1 MITELAQAQLV
12 NGIVP
17 LSTLYGELG
26 RDRPV
31 TRTRPVLPLLVAVAI
46 VPLCIRSL
54 AVHGTGLT
62 VELAGIMAGFVAG
75 FTALSLIR
83 VFRVVRPVRPVPRGR
98 TGADRW
104 GAVSR
109 AGLSYALV
117 WIVVFAARA
126 AFSYGCVHWFPVQLA
141 QWRVAHQVNSG
152 VIPDGLVFMADVMIA
167 TCTLG
172 VAVRA
177 ATLPPA
183 LFEARE
189 AEADA

>member
-31 TRTRPVLPLLVAVAI
+31 TRVRPVLPLLVAVAL

-54 AVHGTGLT
+54 ALRGTGLT
-62 VELAGIMAGFVAG
+62 IELAGIMAGFVGG

-83 VFRVVRPVRPVPRGR
+83 VRRGGR
-98 TGADRW
+98 SGADR
-104 GAVSR
+104 GRPVSR
-109 AGLSYALV
+109 AGRAYALV
-117 WIVVFAARA
+117 WIAVFAARA
-126 AFSYGCVHWFPVQLA
+126 VFSYGCVHWFPVQLA
-141 QWRVAHQVNSG
+141 EWRVAHHIDAG
-152 VIPDGLVFMADVMIA
+152 VIPDGLVFMADVMTA

-172 VAVRA
+172 VVMRA
-177 ATLPPA
+177 AALPS
-183 LFEARE
+183 ARFLPE
-189 AEADA
+189 KSAT